1 MQSASARRSRA
12 EIGLVWAGDGP
23 RSRRRFSFLTAAWH
37 LCLDVLYTKRSYK
50 LPRKEDGM
58 KKITAFAGLLLI
70 ASLAAAQ
77 TAKFMSGPLDEALAQ
92 AKKENKLVLIDFFS
106 SG

>member
-1 MQSASARRSRA
+1 
-12 EIGLVWAGDGP
+12 
-23 RSRRRFSFLTAAWH
+23 
-37 LCLDVLYTKRSYK
+37 
-50 LPRKEDGM
+50 M

-77 TAKFMSGPLDEALAQ
+77 TAKFLSGPLDEALAQ

>member
-1 MQSASARRSRA
+1 
-12 EIGLVWAGDGP
+12 
-23 RSRRRFSFLTAAWH
+23 
-37 LCLDVLYTKRSYK
+37 
-50 LPRKEDGM
+50 M
-58 KKITAFAGLLLI
+58 KKLIISIGLLLI
-70 ASLAAAQ
+70 VSLAAAQ

>member
-1 MQSASARRSRA
+1 MPLGDPPSPYPCRPFSDQARPSYEGA
-12 EIGLVWAGDGP
+12 IFVP
-23 RSRRRFSFLTAAWH
+23 FTSIVF
-37 LCLDVLYTKRSYK
+37 CLQELYIKGSYK

-77 TAKFMSGPLDEALAQ
+77 TAKFMSGPLDDALDQ